1 MSAQSLIGTW
11 KLAGKERKM
20 NYYVKELTNKRAIL
34 VAEDGYE
41 LGEYPS
47 VSVAISAWRE
57 ECHASPLYIE
67 RHYSY
72 SESSPADFKSSYL

>member
-1 MSAQSLIGTW
+1 MNDYVR
-11 KLAGKERKM
+11 KL
-20 NYYVKELTNKRAIL
+20 TDKRVIL

-47 VSVAISAWRE
+47 VRVAVFE
-57 ECHASPLYIE
+57 CLENCHASPMYIE

-72 SESSPADFKSSYL
+72 LESSPANFESSYL

>member
-1 MSAQSLIGTW
+1 
-11 KLAGKERKM
+11 M
-20 NYYVKELTNKRAIL
+20 NYYVRELANKCAIL

-47 VSVAISAWRE
+47 VRVAVSACLE
-57 ECHASPLYIE
+57 ECYANPLYIE

-72 SESSPADFKSSYL
+72 LESSPDDFESSYL